1 MFGNILIDKLRISR
15 KIDSNFNPR
24 KVQESLNKLT
34 NSHFRA
40 EHFSVNYDKCYF
52 RVTLTPTLY
61 MSDKLANEGKPI
73 YNMEMIAESTL
84 VSVLEKVYDILGDE
98 AVVTWIDITKNILVK
113 DKASNYI
120 ESLSRI
126 NAKYPYKKHNCTSK
140 TVVKTAIFGTLKR
153 TNGTDCVKDVRQ
165 ITFYDKV
172 AEILEKTRQK
182 SRFIDNVNLTK
193 NEIAQLPKEA
203 YQKEHN
209 RLFLRDLNI
218 LRIEHR
224 LKYTN
229 NIKRLT
235 WFLCGS
241 KVEDKLKLPLLIN
254 LLKKKELYSKLDAYF
269 TSELKNY
276 IFFEKADELKVETL
290 SANENMLVGL
300 IIKHDI
306 NLNNW
311 LSVFE
316 DVTSKDV
323 RNNFIKK
330 MQPHLIGKCYIELYK
345 KLINISTSG

>member
-15 KIDSNFNPR
+15 KIDSEFNPR
-24 KVQESLNKLT
+24 KVQESLNELAI
-34 NSHFRA
+34 SHFRA

-61 MSDKLANEGKPI
+61 LSNKLANEGKPI
-73 YNMEMIAESTL
+73 YNMEMIEESIL
-84 VSVLEKVYDILGDE
+84 VSVLEKVYSALGDE
-98 AVVTWIDITKNILVK
+98 AVVTWIDITKNIFVK
-113 DKASNYI
+113 DKVSNYI

-126 NAKYPYKKHNCTSK
+126 KAKYPYKKHNCTSK

-153 TNGTDCVKDVRQ
+153 MNGTDCVKDVRQ

-182 SRFIDNVNLTK
+182 SRFIDNVNLTE

-203 YQKEHN
+203 YQLEYK

-241 KVEDKLKLPLLIN
+241 KAEDKLKLPLLIN
-254 LLKKKELYSKLDAYF
+254 LLKKKELYLKLDAYF

-276 IFFEKADELKVETL
+276 IFFENTEELKLETL
-290 SANENMLVGL
+290 SSNESMLVDL
-300 IIKHDI
+300 TLKHDI

-316 DVTSKDV
+316 NVTSKDV
-323 RNNFIKK
+323 RNSFVKK
-330 MQPHLIGKCYIELYK
+330 MQPHLIGECYIELYK